1 MWALDGVFLVESVSI
16 LRLLFE
22 LYASESVLGRLVIGP
37 IIGLIIVLS
46 SVPVIRLSYELEA
59 VSDIWLLLYYY

>member
-1 MWALDGVFLVESVSI
+1 MRALDGVFLVELVSI

-22 LYASESVLGRLVIGP
+22 LCASGSVLGLLVISP

-59 VSDIWLLLYYY
+59 VSDI

>member
-1 MWALDGVFLVESVSI
+1 MSI

-22 LYASESVLGRLVIGP
+22 LCGSGSVLGLLVIGP
-37 IIGLIIVLS
+37 IIELIIVLS

-59 VSDIWLLLYYY
+59 VSDI